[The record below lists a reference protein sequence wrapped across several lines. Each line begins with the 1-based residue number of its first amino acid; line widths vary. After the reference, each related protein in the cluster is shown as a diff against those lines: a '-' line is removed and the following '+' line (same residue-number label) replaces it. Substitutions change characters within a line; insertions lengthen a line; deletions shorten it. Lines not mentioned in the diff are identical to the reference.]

1 MAFRQS
7 SHFPLGLCPSS
18 QWGVAPDSSF
28 AGRKVLDFPHIGRH
42 SRKAVSNWGLA
53 RHEMPKRKSSKA
65 RDIQRS
71 TGATEPHSVNSRLR
85 YLFAK
90 ANRGLLLDVFVFVA
104 NVFLMRLLTRQFIDL
119 FSQVSA
125 EDPTAKLALGLTF
138 AAMWILPAAGAVLKR
153 WHFHQRLKV
162 QGKTVE
168 SEETKLA
175 GCLFNPLFYFC
186 LNLVITSAVLTSL
199 GEFVFGRRLLDTGA
213 VFIPLIMGGLIL
225 TIVQTFLIYRYF
237 SPPKKPPQSK
247 FLRSP
252 QSENLGDVC
261 LFLNMILFQVFW
273 NMLTFADLGHPS
285 SLLEFGG
292 RLFFLSFVALLIYFP
307 PRMFYLAEDI
317 NRRRTWLTML
327 LANSPVIVR
336 VLIGTGSND
345 W

>member
-1 MAFRQS
+1 
-7 SHFPLGLCPSS
+7 
-18 QWGVAPDSSF
+18 
-28 AGRKVLDFPHIGRH
+28 
-42 SRKAVSNWGLA
+42 
-53 RHEMPKRKSSKA
+53 MPRRKSSNK
-65 RDIQRS
+65 RTGTQRS
-71 TGATEPHSVNSRLR
+71 VGSVRHHLA

-90 ANRGLLLDVFVFVA
+90 TNRGLLLDIFVFIA
-104 NVFLMRLLTRQFIDL
+104 NVFLMRLLTGQFINL

-125 EDPTAKLALGLTF
+125 EDPTAKLALGLMF
-138 AAMWILPAAGAVLKR
+138 AAMWVLPAVGAVLKR
-153 WHFHQRLKV
+153 WHFHQRLKA
-162 QGKTVE
+162 QGITVD

-199 GEFVFGRRLLDTGA
+199 GDFLFGKRLLDTPA
-213 VFIPLIMGGLIL
+213 VFIPLIIAGLIL

-247 FLRSP
+247 FLLSP
-252 QSENLGDVC
+252 QSETLGDIC

-292 RLFFLSFVALLIYFP
+292 RLFFLSFIALLIYFP

-327 LANSPVIVR
+327 LANSPVIIR
-336 VLIGTGSND
+336 VLIGTSSNN